1 MPIAIVYPIGLPG
14 PEQWSI
20 KPVERRATSPLRQP
34 SNSYR
39 ARSRDKSEMVSAS
52 WMYSAAEMAVW
63 LPWFSTTLVSGQKWF
78 AAYVPGAGS
87 TARIIKYATGSVKR
101 NHLGN
106 GVFVITAQMELRGLS
121 AAVTG

>member
-1 MPIAIVYPIGLPG
+1 
-14 PEQWSI
+14 
-20 KPVERRATSPLRQP
+20 
-34 SNSYR
+34 
-39 ARSRDKSEMVSAS
+39 MVSAS